1 MHRHTRQQLQI
12 INRLP
17 KPKNVLTPC
26 DIIGLTRRKQ
36 HNDLNTQNETTRSM
50 SAQAGRIDNWK
61 WLDMQL
67 SFKQI
72 MPSTE

>member
-1 MHRHTRQQLQI
+1 MPRHTRQQLQI

-36 HNDLNTQNETTRSM
+36 HIDRSM

-67 SFKQI
+67 SFKPI